1 MMKRYA
7 SLLLILAFVLE
18 YNAQSLR
25 RDSIYSLPDFLPA
38 RSMQLGM
45 SAGGFTQSTTVPAA
59 FSNRFIDPGFIDDA
73 LKEDVETRFKGNN
86 RFAAQIGWQ
95 AEALFFTDSTSK
107 ANNTALNLAI
117 GTQSIFALKFSD
129 DAFSLA
135 FRGNDNFAGHNAVLN
150 NSSFF
155 NLRYDFFR
163 LSYRKRFE
171 TWGFEAG
178 LQAMRGNNFSNIQLE
193 EGSLFT
199 DTSGTY
205 LDVRWKGKIQ
215 SSPRSANAWNNYP
228 SAGAAI
234 NLRLFWTPVSR
245 RQWHAEFGLSDFGFM
260 HWNNETNDIQ
270 RDTAFRFTGLWLGDL
285 ITFNDTN
292 FVVGDSLL
300 RRLRGNEEQASFMM
314 WFPFRV
320 HAAVSFRLSSKHD
333 QRLKLETEYRALPG
347 MLPLSTLGYSQK
359 IASHLSL
366 GIDALYGGFGG
377 FNSRFRLSYRG
388 KKHGADLMIWSP
400 EGLLAPTQFSGNGVF
415 IRYTLDL

>member
-1 MMKRYA
+1 MMKRFA
-7 SLLLILAFVLE
+7 SLLLLLAFGLD
-18 YNAQSLR
+18 YSAQSLR
-25 RDSIYSLPDFLPA
+25 SDSIYSLPDFLPA
-38 RSMQLGM
+38 RKTQFGIT
-45 SAGGFTQSTTVPAA
+45 AGGFSQSTAVPAA
-59 FSNRFIDPGFIDDA
+59 FSNRFIDPGFIDDG
-73 LKEDVETRFKGNN
+73 LKEGVENRFKGNN
-86 RFAAQIGWQ
+86 RFAAQFGWR
-95 AEALFFTDSTSK
+95 AETLFFTDSTAK
-107 ANNTALNLAI
+107 ANNTALHLAV
-117 GTQSIFALKFSD
+117 GNESIFALQFSD

-135 FRGNDNFAGHNAVLN
+135 FRGNDNFAGRNAVLD

-163 LSYRKRFE
+163 ISYRKRFE

-178 LQAMRGNNFSNIQLE
+178 LQAMRGNNFSNIRLV

-205 LDVRWKGKIQ
+205 LDVRWKGQIQ
-215 SSPRSANAWNNYP
+215 SSSRSANAWNNYP
-228 SAGAAI
+228 SAGAAMH
-234 NLRLFWTPVSR
+234 LRFLWTPLSR

-270 RDTAFRFTGLWLGDL
+270 RDTAFRFTGLWVGDL
-285 ITFNDTN
+285 ITFNDSN

-300 RRLRGNEEQASFMM
+300 KRIRGNEEQASSMM

-333 QRLKLETEYRALPG
+333 QRLKLETEYRAVPG
-347 MLPLSTLGYSQK
+347 MLPLSTLGYSRK

-377 FNSRFRLSYRG
+377 FNSRLRLAYRG

-400 EGLLAPTQFSGNGVF
+400 EGLLTPKQFSGNGVF